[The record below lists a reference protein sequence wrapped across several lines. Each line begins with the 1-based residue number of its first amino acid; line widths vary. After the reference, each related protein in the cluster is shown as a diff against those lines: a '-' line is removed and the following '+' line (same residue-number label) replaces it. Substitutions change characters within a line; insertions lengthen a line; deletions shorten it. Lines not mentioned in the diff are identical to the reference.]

1 MQDNKDI
8 FSQSDKSTENQNEEF
23 KTKIF
28 NKNIEDILSN
38 NSFEDLYSKS
48 DYEEA
53 ESKTSEPDMSQNKK
67 INKKTNKKR
76 KNKKGVPTI
85 VKLLIILLIS
95 FLLAAVIL
103 FSAVDILGITFNKNI
118 KTDVEIKQGYSTEQI
133 ANELANK
140 GVIKYPILF
149 RLYSKIKGADGNY
162 QYGVYEIRDSQSYNS
177 IINTLNQPGNS
188 GSVTNVT
195 IPEGYSVKKI
205 GALFEKKGVCSQT
218 EFISAVKNA
227 EFDYSFIKDI
237 PTQSVY
243 YRLEGYLY
251 PDTYTFFINEDGKS
265 GEECA
270 KKAVDKMLLQME
282 SILTDDVIANA
293 KKRGYSVH
301 QILTMASVVEL
312 EASGNPNDMA
322 KVAQVFYNRLKWT
335 DQPAR
340 LGSTPTADYP
350 DSRYDTNQ
358 YEGLPPGPLCSPSKE
373 AINAALN
380 PDTSIKANYFVTDKN
395 MKFYYTNTLN
405 EHNAL
410 IERLKSEGLWN

>member
-8 FSQSDKSTENQNEEF
+8 FSSSDNNAENQNEEF
-23 KTKIF
+23 KTRIF
-28 NKNIEDILSN
+28 NKNIEEIISN
-38 NSFEDLYSKS
+38 SSVDSYDDFYSGNDCEDNQP
-48 DYEEA
+48 ER
-53 ESKTSEPDMSQNKK
+53 SEQNMSRK
-67 INKKTNKKR
+67 KKR
-76 KNKKGVPTI
+76 KNKNKKGMPTI
-85 VKLLIILLIS
+85 VRILLILAIS
-95 FLLAAVIL
+95 FLLAATII
-103 FSAVDILGITFNKNI
+103 FSAIDMLGITFNEDI
-118 KTDVEIKQGYSTEQI
+118 SADVEIKQGYSTEQI
-133 ANELANK
+133 ADELANK
-140 GVIKYPILF
+140 GVIKYPVLF

-162 QYGVYEIRDSQSYNS
+162 QFGVYEIKDSQSYSS
-177 IINTLNQPGNS
+177 IINTLKEPGNS
-188 GSVTNVT
+188 GSVANVT

-205 GALFEKKGVCSQT
+205 GALLEKNGVCTQT

-237 PTQSVY
+237 PTHSVY

-251 PDTYTFFINEDGKS
+251 PDTYTLYTNSDGKS

-270 KKAVDKMLLQME
+270 KKAVDKMLKEM
-282 SILTDDVIANA
+282 SNILTDDVKATA
-293 KKRGYSVH
+293 KKRGYTVH

-350 DSRYDTNQ
+350 DSRYNTNK
-358 YEGLPPGPLCSPSKE
+358 YEGLPPGPLCSPSKA
-373 AINAALN
+373 AIKAALN

-395 MKFYYTNTLN
+395 MKFYYTNTLS

-410 IERLKSEGLWN
+410 IEKLKSEGLWN